1 MIRKWALILAA
12 WLPLSL
18 LSAEPAGVPSLLEKK
33 VITNGGFRKSHME
46 TRIYDVSPS
55 FEWDAKHAEKNG
67 LLWPTPAATDDPFSS
82 GPSKIN
88 SNSTETDLPRVQ
100 FLQSTRAFL
109 EHADIPFPPGAAAFL
124 DPINHRLHVRHEAHY
139 LDVIQHIIEAQRPP
153 ATIAI
158 TVHLIQAPG
167 PVLRSLARHSKDS
180 ADKSLE
186 LKHLLLE
193 AERPESQVQVLQT
206 GHLLTKSGERSS
218 LEAVTQRLTS
228 SEIELDHKG
237 ASTVK
242 SIRWPLGFRLEIE
255 SSIQSGSPYV
265 SLHIDPDFSTL
276 PITQAHVQF
285 REPATGNVL
294 KMTVPQSQNS
304 SIRTSIRIKTGH
316 SQLLSL
322 QKPQTP
328 PEQIKADL
336 LQALFVTAEI
346 ISVKPLPKEHPD
358 VVQIDLTQ
366 PDALI
371 KHTFT
376 LPNSNWLEVPHM
388 LNENEMTAVKIL
400 RAHYIELPEK
410 GQATITDPR
419 HLTVEANLE
428 TMDIIQQWV
437 AEQWQSLPKTTGLT
451 LNILRGPGPLLR
463 RALSDSQGQSDQSNV
478 LKQMHAAVSR
488 GEAHWVSTTYLQ
500 ANFGTKCKSQAV
512 REHNSIGEI
521 AWTGH
526 PGSAITPQTT
536 LLGTVWEAEPMISP
550 DGHSVHLSGEFTW
563 QTAPPT
569 SWEVNLHDPASKTD
583 FAITRHDFHEASVKT
598 STIFAAGQSR
608 IVAAW
613 HPRGSPELETQDVL
627 ELAVVTV
634 DVLKSTSAETA
645 PKPTPLLTS
654 PSVNGKQMM
663 VSRTIPVSPDFLSLW
678 NAPKDFTPGKKTR
691 NQMAF
696 EILKAAT
703 IPMPEGSEVIYVAG
717 SDELILTNTLANI
730 NMAEALMGVYHD
742 YYGLKDVIFNLH
754 LFEAKGDL
762 IRDILTRSARHA
774 DHSEELKELSEGLT
788 NGETVTLETLR
799 MVTSAGQRATMEHI
813 REHLQTLT
821 FNKEEGG
828 KTSVIPEVRGVG
840 TRMEID
846 PMVHADGTTININ
859 LAPEHHTAPP
869 ISHLASLT
877 PKDAAAVVG
886 YPLADFHFETINT
899 SLTMASGTARILAV
913 WKPTGKPEYE
923 EHDLLHIAILE
934 AAAVGSEK

>member
-1 MIRKWALILAA
+1 MIRKGALILAA

-18 LSAEPAGVPSLLEKK
+18 LSAEPARVPSLK
-33 VITNGGFRKSHME
+33 VITNGGATTPHME
-46 TRIYDVSPS
+46 TRIYNVSPS
-55 FEWDAKHAEKNG
+55 FVWNAKHAEKNG
-67 LLWPTPAATDDPFSS
+67 LVWPTPAATGDPFSS

-88 SNSTETDLPRVQ
+88 SNSTETDLPRVV

-124 DPINHRLHVRHEAHY
+124 DPINHRMHVRHEAHY
-139 LDVIQHIIEAQRPP
+139 LDIIQHIIEGQRPP
-153 ATIAI
+153 ETIAI
-158 TVHLIQAPG
+158 TIHLIQAPG
-167 PVLRSLARHSKDS
+167 PVLRSLASPCKDS
-180 ADKSLE
+180 VDKSLD

-193 AERPESQVQVLQT
+193 AERPESQVQVLHT
-206 GHLLTKSGERSS
+206 GHLLTESGQRSS
-218 LEAVTQRLTS
+218 LEAVTRCLTS

-237 ASTVK
+237 TSTVK
-242 SIRWPLGFRLEIE
+242 SVRWPLGFRLEIE

-265 SLHIDPDFSTL
+265 SLNIDPEFSTS
-276 PITQAHVQF
+276 PITQAHAQF
-285 REPATGNVL
+285 REAATGDVL

-322 QKPQTP
+322 QKVQTS

-346 ISVKPLPKEHPD
+346 ITVKPLPKEHPD

-376 LPNSNWLEVPHM
+376 LPNSNWLEVRHM
-388 LNENEMTAVKIL
+388 LNEKEMTAAGIL
-400 RAHYIELPEK
+400 RAHSIELPEK
-410 GQATITDPR
+410 SQATITDPR

-478 LKQMHAAVSR
+478 LKQMHTAVSR

-500 ANFGTKCKSQAV
+500 ANSGTKCKSQAV
-512 REHNSIGEI
+512 REQNSIGEV

-526 PGSAITPQTT
+526 PGPAITPETT
-536 LLGTVWEAEPMISP
+536 PLGTLWQAEPVISP

-569 SWEVNLHDPASKTD
+569 SWKENLYDPASKTD
-583 FAITRHDFHEASVKT
+583 YEITRHDFHEASVKT

-613 HPRGSPELETQDVL
+613 HPRGSPELETQDML

-634 DVLKSTSAETA
+634 DVLKSTSAKEVQ
-645 PKPTPLLTS
+645 KPTPLLKS
-654 PSVNGKQMM
+654 PSVNGKQIM
-663 VSRTIPVSPDFLSLW
+663 VARTIPVSSDFLSLW
-678 NAPKDFTPGKKTR
+678 NAPKDSTPVKKTR

-703 IPMPEGSEVIYVAG
+703 IPMPEGSKVIYVAG

-730 NMAEALMGVYHD
+730 NMAEGLIGACHD
-742 YYGLKDVIFNLH
+742 YHGPTDVVFNLH

-762 IRDILTRSARHA
+762 IREILTRSALHA
-774 DHSEELKELSEGLT
+774 DHSEELKQLSEGLT
-788 NGETVTLETLR
+788 KGETVTVETLR
-799 MVTSAGQRATMEHI
+799 MVTSAGQRATIEHI
-813 REHLQTLT
+813 REHLHTLT

-840 TRMEID
+840 SRMEID
-846 PMVHADGTTININ
+846 PMVHADGTTIYVN
-859 LAPEHHTAPP
+859 LATEHHTAPP
-869 ISHLASLT
+869 VSHLASLT
-877 PKDAAAVVG
+877 PKDAAAGVG

-913 WKPTGKPEYE
+913 WKPMGKPEYE
-923 EHDLLHIAILE
+923 EQDLLHIAVLE
-934 AAAVGSEK
+934 AAVVDKEK

>member
-1 MIRKWALILAA
+1 M
-12 WLPLSL
+12 
-18 LSAEPAGVPSLLEKK
+18 
-33 VITNGGFRKSHME
+33 
-46 TRIYDVSPS
+46 
-55 FEWDAKHAEKNG
+55 
-67 LLWPTPAATDDPFSS
+67 
-82 GPSKIN
+82 
-88 SNSTETDLPRVQ
+88 
-100 FLQSTRAFL
+100 

-139 LDVIQHIIEAQRPP
+139 LDIIQHIIEGQRPP

-158 TVHLIQAPG
+158 TIHLIQAPG
-167 PVLRSLARHSKDS
+167 PVLRSLASPSKDS
-180 ADKSLE
+180 VDKSLD

-193 AERPESQVQVLQT
+193 AERPESQVQVLHT

-242 SIRWPLGFRLEIE
+242 SGRWPLGFRLEIE

-265 SLHIDPDFSTL
+265 SLNIDPEFSTS
-276 PITQAHVQF
+276 PITQAHAQF
-285 REPATGNVL
+285 REAATGDVL

-328 PEQIKADL
+328 HEQIKADL

-376 LPNSNWLEVPHM
+376 LPNSNWLEVPHI
-388 LNENEMTAVKIL
+388 LNENEMTAARIL
-400 RAHYIELPEK
+400 RAHSIELPEK

-463 RALSDSQGQSDQSNV
+463 RALSDSQGQSDQSNL
-478 LKQMHAAVSR
+478 LKQMHTAVSR

-500 ANFGTKCKSQAV
+500 ANSGTKCKSQAV
-512 REHNSIGEI
+512 REHNSIGEV

-526 PGSAITPQTT
+526 PGPAITPETT
-536 LLGTVWEAEPMISP
+536 PLGTLWQAEPVISP

-569 SWEVNLHDPASKTD
+569 SWKENLYDPASKTD
-583 FAITRHDFHEASVKT
+583 YEITRHDFHEASVKT

-634 DVLKSTSAETA
+634 DVLKSTSAEEA
-645 PKPTPLLTS
+645 QKPTPLLKS
-654 PSVNGKQMM
+654 PSVNGKQTM
-663 VSRTIPVSPDFLSLW
+663 VARTIPVSSDFLSLW
-678 NAPKDFTPGKKTR
+678 NAPKDSTPVKKTR

-703 IPMPEGSEVIYVAG
+703 IPMPEGSKVIYVAG

-730 NMAEALMGVYHD
+730 KMAEGLIGACHD
-742 YYGLKDVIFNLH
+742 YHGPKDVFFNLH

-762 IRDILTRSARHA
+762 IREILTRSALYA
-774 DHSEELKELSEGLT
+774 DHSEELKQLSEGLT
-788 NGETVTLETLR
+788 KGETVTVETLR
-799 MVTSAGQRATMEHI
+799 MVTRAGQRATMEHI

-840 TRMEID
+840 SRMEID
-846 PMVHADGTTININ
+846 PMVLADGTTININ
-859 LAPEHHTAPP
+859 LAPEHHTAPSV
-869 ISHLASLT
+869 SHLASLT
-877 PKDAAAVVG
+877 PKDAEAGVG

-899 SLTMASGTARILAV
+899 SLTMASGTTRILAV
-913 WKPTGKPEYE
+913 WKPMGKPEYE
-923 EHDLLHIAILE
+923 ENDILHIAVLE
-934 AAAVGSEK
+934 AAVVDNEK